1 MAIKNTFRDSNKYTF
16 VYNET
21 DIKGIL
27 LDNNIGYGY
36 TIISDNKPK
45 FINDKLVSIIFND
58 IMFVGVGNN
67 LYWST
72 VTAHGVMVLGHYDD
86 RYILLDD
93 DIVGLHKIN
102 NDILLVVTKSY
113 VELFNVTQYS
123 GEIVLIAQNR
133 MPYWAKSPYHI
144 ADNGSGL
151 VFVLNTNGIFI
162 LTIQGTN
169 EIGYNIKDI
178 LVDIDNLR
186 LYYIAEGPYL
196 IVLKKHIKTKNL
208 VDLITVDPDYK
219 DKQGGGIDGKVGG
232 GGKEGGGGKKGG
244 GGKEGD
250 DRPRPPIIDIEP
262 KTKNYNLVSKDVD
275 IIERDNDTNNNNDS
289 NNPIDIDVI
298 KNNPIYEQG
307 DIMYIYDLTYRSWSK
322 FIENEPPYI
331 SYSTGLNENMLYKRI
346 TNYYEND
353 LEINKPLLNQQPSK
367 IINFSIYPK
376 KGRKYI
382 NKFSIDVE
390 TYKG

>member
-1 MAIKNTFRDSNKYTF
+1 MAIKNTYRDSNKHTF

-27 LDNNIGYGY
+27 LDNNISYSY

-162 LTIQGTN
+162 LTIQGAN

-178 LVDIDNLR
+178 LVDIDNLQ

-196 IVLKKHIKTKNL
+196 IVLKKHIKTKN
-208 VDLITVDPDYK
+208 VVERTIVDPDYY
-219 DKQGGGIDGKVGG
+219 DKSGGGI
-232 GGKEGGGGKKGG
+232 GGKEGGDGGKKGG
-244 GGKEGD
+244 DGGKKGGD
-250 DRPRPPIIDIEP
+250 RPPIIDIEP
-262 KTKNYNLVSKDVD
+262 KTKNYNIKSIDVD
-275 IIERDNDTNNNNDS
+275 EKPRD
-289 NNPIDIDVI
+289 IDIDVI
-298 KNNPIYEQG
+298 NKILKNNQIYEQG
-307 DIMYIYDLTYRSWSK
+307 DIVYIYDLTYRSWSK

-353 LEINKPLLNQQPSK
+353 LVINKPLLNQQPSK

>member
-1 MAIKNTFRDSNKYTF
+1 MAIKNTYRDSNKYTF

-27 LDNNIGYGY
+27 LDNNISYGY

-162 LTIQGTN
+162 LTIQGAN

-196 IVLKKHIKTKNL
+196 IVLKKHIKTKNV
-208 VDLITVDPDYK
+208 VDLTIVDPDYK
-219 DKQGGGIDGKVGG
+219 DKSGGGI
-232 GGKEGGGGKKGG
+232 GGKEGGIGGKGG
-244 GGKEGD
+244 GIGGKEGGD
-250 DRPRPPIIDIEP
+250 RPPIIDIEP
-262 KTKNYNLVSKDVD
+262 KTKNYNINSIDVD
-275 IIERDNDTNNNNDS
+275 EKPRDNDT

-298 KNNPIYEQG
+298 NKILKNNQIYEQG

-353 LEINKPLLNQQPSK
+353 LVINKPLLNQQPSK

>member
-1 MAIKNTFRDSNKYTF
+1 MAIKNTYRDSNKYTF

-27 LDNNIGYGY
+27 LDNNISYGY

-162 LTIQGTN
+162 LTIQGAN

-178 LVDIDNLR
+178 LVDIDNLQ

-196 IVLKKHIKTKNL
+196 IVLKKHIKTKNV
-208 VDLITVDPDYK
+208 VDLTIVDPDYK
-219 DKQGGGIDGKVGG
+219 DKSGGGI
-232 GGKEGGGGKKGG
+232 GGKEGGIGGKGG
-244 GGKEGD
+244 GIGGKEGGD
-250 DRPRPPIIDIEP
+250 RPPIIDIEP
-262 KTKNYNLVSKDVD
+262 KTKNYNINSIDVD
-275 IIERDNDTNNNNDS
+275 EKPRDNDT

-298 KNNPIYEQG
+298 NKILKNNQIYEQG

-353 LEINKPLLNQQPSK
+353 LVINKPLLNQQPSK

>member
-1 MAIKNTFRDSNKYTF
+1 MAIKNTYRDSNKYTF

-27 LDNNIGYGY
+27 LDNNISYGY

-162 LTIQGTN
+162 LTIQGAN

-178 LVDIDNLR
+178 LVDIDNLQ

-196 IVLKKHIKTKNL
+196 IVLKKHIKTKNV
-208 VDLITVDPDYK
+208 VDLTIVDPDYK
-219 DKQGGGIDGKVGG
+219 DKSGGGI
-232 GGKEGGGGKKGG
+232 GGKEGGI
-244 GGKEGD
+244 GGKEGSD
-250 DRPRPPIIDIEP
+250 RPPIIDIEP
-262 KTKNYNLVSKDVD
+262 KTKNYNINSIDVD
-275 IIERDNDTNNNNDS
+275 EKPRDNDT

-298 KNNPIYEQG
+298 NKILKNNQIYEQG

-353 LEINKPLLNQQPSK
+353 LVINKPLLNQQPSK

>member
-1 MAIKNTFRDSNKYTF
+1 MAIKNTYRDSNKHTF

-27 LDNNIGYGY
+27 LDNNINYGY
-36 TIISDNKPK
+36 TIISDNMPK

-144 ADNGSGL
+144 ANNGSGL

-162 LTIQGTN
+162 LTIQGAN

-178 LVDIDNLR
+178 LVDIDNLQ

-196 IVLKKHIKTKNL
+196 IVLKKHIKTKNVVERTI
-208 VDLITVDPDYK
+208 VDRDYY
-219 DKQGGGIDGKVGG
+219 DKLGGGI
-232 GGKEGGGGKKGG
+232 GGKEGGDGGKEGGDGGKKGG
-244 GGKEGD
+244 DGGKKGGD
-250 DRPRPPIIDIEP
+250 RPPIIDIEP
-262 KTKNYNLVSKDVD
+262 KTKNYNIKSIDVD
-275 IIERDNDTNNNNDS
+275 EKPRD
-289 NNPIDIDVI
+289 IDIDVI
-298 KNNPIYEQG
+298 NKILKNNQIYEQG

-353 LEINKPLLNQQPSK
+353 LVINKPLLNQQPSK

>member
-1 MAIKNTFRDSNKYTF
+1 MAIKNTYRDSNKYTF

-27 LDNNIGYGY
+27 LDNNISYGY

-162 LTIQGTN
+162 LTIQGAN

-178 LVDIDNLR
+178 LVDIDNLQ

-196 IVLKKHIKTKNL
+196 IVLKKHIKTKNV
-208 VDLITVDPDYK
+208 VDLTIVDPDYK
-219 DKQGGGIDGKVGG
+219 DKSGGGI
-232 GGKEGGGGKKGG
+232 GGKEGGI
-244 GGKEGD
+244 GGKEGGIGGKGGGIGGKEGGD
-250 DRPRPPIIDIEP
+250 RPPIIDIEP
-262 KTKNYNLVSKDVD
+262 KTKNYNINSIDVD
-275 IIERDNDTNNNNDS
+275 EKPRDNDT

-298 KNNPIYEQG
+298 NKILKNNQIYEQG

-353 LEINKPLLNQQPSK
+353 LVINKPLLNQQPSK

>member
-1 MAIKNTFRDSNKYTF
+1 MAIKNTFRDSKKHTF

-102 NDILLVVTKSY
+102 NDVLLVVTKSY

-162 LTIQGTN
+162 LTIQGVN
-169 EIGYNIKDI
+169 DIGYNIKDI

-196 IVLKKHIKTKNL
+196 IVLKKHIKTKKV
-208 VDLITVDPDYK
+208 VDFITVDPDYK
-219 DKQGGGIDGKVGG
+219 NNSGGGIGGKVGG
-232 GGKEGGGGKKGG
+232 
-244 GGKEGD
+244 D
-250 DRPRPPIIDIEP
+250 RPPIIEIEP
-262 KTKNYNLVSKDVD
+262 KTKNYNPLNKDVD
-275 IIERDNDTNNNNDS
+275 IIIPRNNITNNNNGS

-298 KNNPIYEQG
+298 NKVLKNNPIYEQG

-322 FIENEPPYI
+322 FIEDKPPYI
-331 SYSTGLNENMLYKRI
+331 SYSTGLNENMHYKRI

-353 LEINKPLLNQQPSK
+353 LVINKPLLNQQPSK

-376 KGRKYI
+376 EDRKYI

>member
-1 MAIKNTFRDSNKYTF
+1 MAIKNTYRDSNKYTF

-27 LDNNIGYGY
+27 LDNNISYSY

-162 LTIQGTN
+162 LTIQGAN

-178 LVDIDNLR
+178 LVDIDNLQ

-196 IVLKKHIKTKNL
+196 IVLKKHIKTKN
-208 VDLITVDPDYK
+208 VVERTIVDPDYY
-219 DKQGGGIDGKVGG
+219 DKSGGGI
-232 GGKEGGGGKKGG
+232 GGKEGGDGGKKGG
-244 GGKEGD
+244 DGGKKGGD
-250 DRPRPPIIDIEP
+250 RPPIIDIEP
-262 KTKNYNLVSKDVD
+262 KTKNYNIKSIDVD
-275 IIERDNDTNNNNDS
+275 EKTRDNDTNNL
-289 NNPIDIDVI
+289 IDIDVI
-298 KNNPIYEQG
+298 NKILKNNQIYEQG

-353 LEINKPLLNQQPSK
+353 LVINKPLLNQQPSK

>member
-1 MAIKNTFRDSNKYTF
+1 MAIKNTYRDSNKYTF

-27 LDNNIGYGY
+27 LDNNISYGY

-162 LTIQGTN
+162 LTIQGAN

-178 LVDIDNLR
+178 LVDIDNLQ

-196 IVLKKHIKTKNL
+196 IVLKKHIKTKNV
-208 VDLITVDPDYK
+208 VDLTIVDPDYK
-219 DKQGGGIDGKVGG
+219 DKSGGGI
-232 GGKEGGGGKKGG
+232 GGKEGG
-244 GGKEGD
+244 D
-250 DRPRPPIIDIEP
+250 RPPIIDIEP
-262 KTKNYNLVSKDVD
+262 KTKNYNINSIDVD
-275 IIERDNDTNNNNDS
+275 EKPRDNDT

-298 KNNPIYEQG
+298 NKILKNNQIYEQG

-353 LEINKPLLNQQPSK
+353 LVINKPLLNQQPSK

>member
-1 MAIKNTFRDSNKYTF
+1 MAIKNTYRDSNKHTF

-27 LDNNIGYGY
+27 LDNNINYGY
-36 TIISDNKPK
+36 TIISDNMPK

-144 ADNGSGL
+144 ANNGSGL

-162 LTIQGTN
+162 LTIQGAN

-178 LVDIDNLR
+178 LVDIDNLQ

-196 IVLKKHIKTKNL
+196 IVLKKHIKTKN
-208 VDLITVDPDYK
+208 VVERTIVDPDYY
-219 DKQGGGIDGKVGG
+219 DKSGGGI
-232 GGKEGGGGKKGG
+232 GGKEGGDGGKKGG
-244 GGKEGD
+244 DGGKKGGD
-250 DRPRPPIIDIEP
+250 RPPIIDIEP
-262 KTKNYNLVSKDVD
+262 KTKNYNIKSIDVD
-275 IIERDNDTNNNNDS
+275 EKPRD
-289 NNPIDIDVI
+289 IDIDVI
-298 KNNPIYEQG
+298 NKILKNNQIYEQG
-307 DIMYIYDLTYRSWSK
+307 DIVYIYDLTYRSWSK

-353 LEINKPLLNQQPSK
+353 LVINKPLLNQQPSK

>member
-1 MAIKNTFRDSNKYTF
+1 MAIKNTYRDSNKHTF

-27 LDNNIGYGY
+27 LDNNINYGY
-36 TIISDNKPK
+36 TIISDNMPK

-144 ADNGSGL
+144 ANNGSGL

-162 LTIQGTN
+162 LTIQGAN

-178 LVDIDNLR
+178 LVDIDNLQ

-196 IVLKKHIKTKNL
+196 IVLKKHIKTKN
-208 VDLITVDPDYK
+208 VVERTIVDPDYY
-219 DKQGGGIDGKVGG
+219 DKSGGGI
-232 GGKEGGGGKKGG
+232 GGKEGGDGGKKGG
-244 GGKEGD
+244 DGGKKGGD
-250 DRPRPPIIDIEP
+250 RPPIIDIEP
-262 KTKNYNLVSKDVD
+262 KTKNYNIKSIDVD
-275 IIERDNDTNNNNDS
+275 EKPRD
-289 NNPIDIDVI
+289 IDIDVI
-298 KNNPIYEQG
+298 NKILKNNQIYEQG

-353 LEINKPLLNQQPSK
+353 LVINKPLLNQQPSK

>member
-1 MAIKNTFRDSNKYTF
+1 MAIKNTYRDSNKYTF

-27 LDNNIGYGY
+27 LDNNISYGY

-162 LTIQGTN
+162 LTIQGAN

-196 IVLKKHIKTKNL
+196 IVLKKHIKTKNV
-208 VDLITVDPDYK
+208 VDLTIVDPDYK
-219 DKQGGGIDGKVGG
+219 DKSGGGI
-232 GGKEGGGGKKGG
+232 GGKEGGI
-244 GGKEGD
+244 GGKEGGIGGKGGGIGGKEGGD
-250 DRPRPPIIDIEP
+250 RPPIIDIEP
-262 KTKNYNLVSKDVD
+262 KTKNYNINSIDVD
-275 IIERDNDTNNNNDS
+275 EKPRDNDT

-298 KNNPIYEQG
+298 NKILKNNQIYEQG

-353 LEINKPLLNQQPSK
+353 LVINKPLLNQQPSK

>member
-1 MAIKNTFRDSNKYTF
+1 MAIKNTYRDSNKYTF

-27 LDNNIGYGY
+27 LDNNISYVY

-162 LTIQGTN
+162 LTIQGAN

-178 LVDIDNLR
+178 LVDIDNLQ

-196 IVLKKHIKTKNL
+196 IVLKKHIKTKNV
-208 VDLITVDPDYK
+208 VDLTIVDPDYK
-219 DKQGGGIDGKVGG
+219 DKSGGGI
-232 GGKEGGGGKKGG
+232 GGKEGGIGGKGG
-244 GGKEGD
+244 GIGGKEGGD
-250 DRPRPPIIDIEP
+250 RPPIIDIEP
-262 KTKNYNLVSKDVD
+262 KTKNYNINSIDVD
-275 IIERDNDTNNNNDS
+275 EKPRDNDT

-298 KNNPIYEQG
+298 NKILKNNQIYEQG

-353 LEINKPLLNQQPSK
+353 LVINKPLLNQQPSK

>member
-1 MAIKNTFRDSNKYTF
+1 MAIKNTYRDSNKYTF

-27 LDNNIGYGY
+27 LDNNISYSY

-162 LTIQGTN
+162 LTIQGAN

-178 LVDIDNLR
+178 LVDIDNLQ

-196 IVLKKHIKTKNL
+196 IVLKKHIKTKN
-208 VDLITVDPDYK
+208 VVERTIVDPDYY
-219 DKQGGGIDGKVGG
+219 DKSGGGI
-232 GGKEGGGGKKGG
+232 GGKEGGDGGKKGG
-244 GGKEGD
+244 DGGKKGGD
-250 DRPRPPIIDIEP
+250 RPPIIDIEP
-262 KTKNYNLVSKDVD
+262 KTKNYNIKSIDVD
-275 IIERDNDTNNNNDS
+275 EKPRD
-289 NNPIDIDVI
+289 IDIDVI
-298 KNNPIYEQG
+298 NKILKNNQIYEQG
-307 DIMYIYDLTYRSWSK
+307 DIVYIYDLTYRSWSK

-353 LEINKPLLNQQPSK
+353 LVINKPLLNQQPSK

>member
-1 MAIKNTFRDSNKYTF
+1 MAIKNTYRDSNKYTF

-27 LDNNIGYGY
+27 LDNNISYSY
-36 TIISDNKPK
+36 TIISDNMPK

-162 LTIQGTN
+162 LTIQGAN

-178 LVDIDNLR
+178 LVDIDNLQ

-196 IVLKKHIKTKNL
+196 IVLKKHIKTKN
-208 VDLITVDPDYK
+208 VVERTIVDPDYY
-219 DKQGGGIDGKVGG
+219 DKSGGGI
-232 GGKEGGGGKKGG
+232 GGKEGGDGGKKGG
-244 GGKEGD
+244 DGGKKGGD
-250 DRPRPPIIDIEP
+250 RPPIIDIEP
-262 KTKNYNLVSKDVD
+262 KTKNYNIKSIDVD
-275 IIERDNDTNNNNDS
+275 EKPRDNDTNNL
-289 NNPIDIDVI
+289 IDIDVI
-298 KNNPIYEQG
+298 NKILKNNQIYEQG
-307 DIMYIYDLTYRSWSK
+307 DIVYIYDLTYRSWSK

-353 LEINKPLLNQQPSK
+353 LVINKPLLNQQPSK